1 MIKNYWVAT
10 NDETGKT
17 MIIVPI
23 ERAEDAFAAKKI
35 ANKHFKVKLDR
46 LHCIAGI
53 KKGSKVEGRD
63 RLSDHAN
70 CWMVWR

>member
-1 MIKNYWVAT
+1 MIKDYWLAT
-10 NDETGKT
+10 NDETGKS
-17 MIIVPI
+17 MVIVPI
-23 ERAEDAFAAKKI
+23 TRAADAFEAMKV
-35 ANKHFKVKLDR
+35 ANKHYKTKVES

-70 CWMVWR
+70 CWMIWR